1 MRKKMTVLRKMLNF
15 MEITRNR
22 SLIKPRD
29 TKETNTAPVLTW
41 SYFSSLKQNK
51 KKRFQRDKQPFRYP
65 REVHNKTS
73 SHWGNVIV
81 DFYFRS

>member
-1 MRKKMTVLRKMLNF
+1 MTALRKILNF
-15 MEITRNR
+15 VEITRDR

-29 TKETNTAPVLTW
+29 TTETNTAPVLTW
-41 SYFSSLKQNK
+41 SYFSSLTK
-51 KKRFQRDKQPFRYP
+51 KKKKKHDFNVEKQPFRYP

-73 SHWGNVIV
+73 SLLGNVIV